1 MNSGVPPGRLAD
13 STLKLVL
20 TAFESYAQINQA
32 NGEPGKNLRARMI
45 PRVNKVIAVSASSTQ
60 GSRFFE
66 SLLKRTDIDLKAA
79 VLNPVEER
87 RARWTTYSN
96 LKCWFGHWK
105 NDLLELG
112 FATNGSR
119 GFDIPDLQLR
129 RILNLDESCLSMDG
143 SARRGGRP
151 SVTFYDPNLPHSG
164 KKTSKSSVTITFIT
178 GSTAFGEALP
188 PHFQFSTKAKSDDKK
203 KVPFQMV
210 EFLKNVNGTF
220 GARQDRVWPTTFG
233 MNEKGGMD
241 SIEFYKYITN
251 SILPLY
257 PDAANENGKRVI
269 IKLDSGPGR
278 LNMELLA
285 TLRSSG
291 FILFPGV
298 PNTTAVSQE
307 TDVSYGLFKSKFR
320 MNLTKLTD
328 IRIENNESVSFA
340 PWIVGLLV
348 FGGTDPI
355 TKCSGFEDCFALAF
369 SKEKNIAAWEKVGAA
384 PLTMACLSSD
394 QVRQESDHD
403 PLNSNYTRIQD
414 ANTLAC
420 GLLNSKGYDGN
431 QLMAKLKKSVYFR
444 REVTVPHSQER
455 IEALSKAKTHGERFF
470 VTGGSHAT
478 SDDVFKAAELTN
490 RKGEIAAMEKDKIDR
505 TAAQQRESLA
515 LAILQHEPPI
525 LAENLRKPQLQTILL
540 WYGVQRNKQGK
551 TIADVRAKYIELK
564 EQNVSP
570 EPYKKWVDS
579 DEEILKNMKTSEIE
593 MKDTALGRYEEA
605 QRKSMKEAVRKMSQ
619 DERAEFMRE
628 CDGN

>member
-1 MNSGVPPGRLAD
+1 M
-13 STLKLVL
+13 
-20 TAFESYAQINQA
+20 
-32 NGEPGKNLRARMI
+32 
-45 PRVNKVIAVSASSTQ
+45 
-60 GSRFFE
+60 
-66 SLLKRTDIDLKAA
+66 
-79 VLNPVEER
+79 
-87 RARWTTYSN
+87 
-96 LKCWFGHWK
+96 
-105 NDLLELG
+105 
-112 FATNGSR
+112 
-119 GFDIPDLQLR
+119 
-129 RILNLDESCLSMDG
+129 
-143 SARRGGRP
+143 
-151 SVTFYDPNLPHSG
+151 
-164 KKTSKSSVTITFIT
+164 
-178 GSTAFGEALP
+178 
-188 PHFQFSTKAKSDDKK
+188 
-203 KVPFQMV
+203 
-210 EFLKNVNGTF
+210 
-220 GARQDRVWPTTFG
+220 
-233 MNEKGGMD
+233 
-241 SIEFYKYITN
+241 
-251 SILPLY
+251 
-257 PDAANENGKRVI
+257 I

-328 IRIENNESVSFA
+328 IRIENNDSVSFA

-605 QRKSMKEAVRKMSQ
+605 ERKSMKEAVRKMSQ

-628 CDGN
+628 CDRP